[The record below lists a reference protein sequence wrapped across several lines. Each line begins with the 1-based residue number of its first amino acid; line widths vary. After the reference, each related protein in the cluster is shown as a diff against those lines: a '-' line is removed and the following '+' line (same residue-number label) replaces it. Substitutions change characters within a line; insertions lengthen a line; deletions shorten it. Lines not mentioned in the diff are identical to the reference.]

1 MGSKH
6 IHIRYFFVTDR
17 IKHKEEQIEYC
28 PTGDM
33 IADFM
38 TKPLQGS
45 IFIKFRNLIL
55 GIREE
60 DFDSYRKDFEQI
72 LLKYGL
78 TERTTSKP
86 ASSTDTAGATV
97 TPEPSSE

>member
-1 MGSKH
+1 
-6 IHIRYFFVTDR
+6 
-17 IKHKEEQIEYC
+17 
-28 PTGDM
+28 M
-33 IADFM
+33 IAHFM
-38 TKPLQGS
+38 TEPLQGS

-55 GIREE
+55 GVREE
-60 DFDSYRKDFEQI
+60 DFESYKKDFEQI

-78 TERTTSKP
+78 TERTASTA

>member
-1 MGSKH
+1 
-6 IHIRYFFVTDR
+6 
-17 IKHKEEQIEYC
+17 
-28 PTGDM
+28 M

-55 GIREE
+55 GVREE
-60 DFDSYRKDFEQI
+60 DFESYKKDFEQI

-78 TERTTSKP
+78 TEQNASTD
-86 ASSTDTAGATV
+86 ASSTDSAGATV
-97 TPEPSSE
+97 TPIPPSSE